1 MANRLITDIPS
12 DIVSDGLQLWTD
24 DIPMFG
30 ELLPSVKL
38 LVRLPDSTKA
48 KQYAIKYSMVSDEE
62 NHTIIFEGSIS
73 ELKVS
78 SKLEFDEMIIVNKL
92 NETIG
97 SLFDINIRDIDIFVD
112 AMSSIKQDIVNEL
125 LFEKGIFCLDER
137 ICINRLGFIYNDNDE
152 CIGTTEAVDLNTT
165 PYPDTKVH
173 VLSSCVKIAN
183 TDFNKVY
190 IPNVNDW
197 DITISSLSF
206 IEETTNSNEISS
218 ISLKGNISI
227 SAAKDLS
234 FKYTNIDISNTEQL
248 IQDRLQYISISN
260 KDNDDDIEFDI
271 DF

>member
-24 DIPMFG
+24 DISMFG
-30 ELLPSVKL
+30 ELLPSIEL
-38 LVRLPDSTKA
+38 TLRLPNKKKD
-48 KQYAIKYSMVSDEE
+48 KQYEIQYSMTSNEE
-62 NHTIIFEGSIS
+62 EHIIIFEGSIS

-78 SKLEFDEMIIVNKL
+78 SKLEFDEMIIANKL

-112 AMSSIKQDIVNEL
+112 AMSSIKQGIVNEL

-137 ICINRLGFIYNDNDE
+137 ICINRLGFLYNDNDE
-152 CIGTTEAVDLNTT
+152 CIGTTEAVDLNIT
-165 PYPDTKVH
+165 PYPDTKIH